1 MQITV
6 DVLNATEVCS
16 ALEMKPDSTARAGV
30 QKGNMGQPAP
40 GSHRAGVSE
49 PREQGRTPP
58 AECPGVQGRP
68 AAEGAQRLVLLSS

>member
-16 ALEMKPDSTARAGV
+16 ALETKPDSTARAGV

-40 GSHRAGVSE
+40 GSHGAWVSE

-58 AECPGVQGRP
+58 TECPGVQGRP
-68 AAEGAQRLVLLSS
+68 AEGTQRLVLLSS